1 MTQSEYSVGDEPAI
15 RKAASGR
22 DPISGYPCP
31 FCGGNALLRSS
42 GDLPQDTERV
52 EVYCD
57 NQFCDAREI
66 VILITRGEGTHARAD
81 VRALSAVDDGT
92 EAEQEADGYELDRD
106 ETGNGRP
113 ARLSRSGR
121 RSRVVGR
128 SHHAAM
134 RHRGRPPT

>member
-1 MTQSEYSVGDEPAI
+1 MRRLAAATPLAAI
-15 RKAASGR
+15 RV
-22 DPISGYPCP
+22 P

-106 ETGNGRP
+106 ETGNVIGRT
-113 ARLSRSGR
+113 LTLG
-121 RSRVVGR
+121 GR
-128 SHHAAM
+128 SASMMDPRAYAETQVK
-134 RHRGRPPT
+134 RRRRPTNITVTPLND